1 MLVLVLEDV
10 QEVAKIMGK
19 RAKKPRPDS
28 TKVLPGYMAS
38 YADMFTVLMVFFVL
52 LFSMSVIDQDMF
64 RAFIEAFG
72 SATAQQDAAQAAAND
87 ITVLSGNE
95 NLFDGLEGLLEY
107 EIPPPQMPEHVDF
120 TEATPELGLRD
131 ANTVATMMTAM
142 LTYMAEHNPSVDI
155 GVVTPYDPLG
165 GYYGD
170 GEGAGG
176 DIRFEQGDIYVRISM
191 PDSSAFFNSGQAN
204 LTAAAVDMLNVV
216 GPMLYDLI
224 YAGNIVVVE
233 GHTDN
238 IPIRNAQFPSN
249 WRLSGARA
257 TAVVEHFMSSWNL
270 DPLAIFPLGLGEYR
284 PIDTN
289 ATPEGRANNRR
300 VEIKIYA
307 AEQIATDEAGNRRV
321 SVPSVIFTIPGTA

>member
-1 MLVLVLEDV
+1 
-10 QEVAKIMGK
+10 MGK

-64 RAFIEAFG
+64 RAFVEAFG
-72 SATAQQDAAQAAAND
+72 SATAQAQDVGLTVEQ
-87 ITVLSGNE
+87 TVLDGEE
-95 NLFDGLEGLLEY
+95 NIFDGRDSFWEY
-107 EIPPPQMPEHVDF
+107 DLPPEVLPDHVDF
-120 TEATPELGLRD
+120 TEDSPEMGLRD

-142 LTYMAEHNPSVDI
+142 LTYMAEHNPDPP
-155 GVVTPYDPLG
+155 TPPG
-165 GYYGD
+165 QHGD
-170 GEGAGG
+170 GGQG
-176 DIRFEQGDIYVRISM
+176 DPGYPVEPVDPPPFNLEAGDIYVRITI
-191 PDSSAFFNSGQAN
+191 DNSSAFFNSGQAN
-204 LTAAAVDMLNVV
+204 LTAGARDVLDII
-216 GPMLYDLI
+216 GPMLYDLV

-238 IPIRNAQFPSN
+238 QPISSAQFPSN

-257 TAVVEHFMSSWNL
+257 TAVVEFLMASWDL

-289 ATPEGRANNRR
+289 DTIAGRANNRR
-300 VEIKIYA
+300 VEIKVYA
-307 AEQIATDEAGNRRV
+307 AEHIATDEAGNRRV
-321 SVPSVIFTIPGTA
+321 SVPSTIFTIPGTA

>member
-1 MLVLVLEDV
+1 
-10 QEVAKIMGK
+10 MGK

-52 LFSMSVIDQDMF
+52 LFSMSVIDQDLF
-64 RAFIEAFG
+64 RAFVEAFG
-72 SATAQQDAAQAAAND
+72 SATAQQADAGATVAE
-87 ITVLSGNE
+87 TVLDGSESIMDSGDSILE
-95 NLFDGLEGLLEY
+95 FDL
-107 EIPPPQMPEHVDF
+107 PPEQMPEHVSY
-120 TEATPELGLRD
+120 TEDSPERGLRD

-142 LTYMAEHNPSVDI
+142 LTYMAESHPDVPHGQI
-155 GVVTPYDPLG
+155 GDDGAGDGSGYYDPSEPPVLG
-165 GYYGD
+165 
-170 GEGAGG
+170 
-176 DIRFEQGDIYVRISM
+176 FEQGDLYVRISM

-204 LTAAAVDMLNVV
+204 LTPAARDILDIL
-216 GPMLYDLI
+216 GPILYDLI

-238 IPIRNAQFPSN
+238 QPISSAQFPSN

-257 TAVVEHFMSSWNL
+257 TAVVEYLMAGWSL

-289 ATPEGRANNRR
+289 DTIAGRANNRR
-300 VEIKIYA
+300 VEIKVYA
-307 AEQIATDEAGNRRV
+307 AEQIATHEDGSRRV
-321 SVPSVIFTIPGTA
+321 SVPSTIFTIPGTA